1 MPTKRVSLLGS
12 QLDCLTMDETLEV
25 VDAIIK
31 KRVPTQH
38 VVINASKINLM
49 AKNEWL
55 RTIVN
60 SCPLINADGQ
70 SIVWAGRF
78 LGIHVPERVAGID
91 LFSELVEKAAKEGL
105 RLYYFGGEE
114 EVVQKVIQLHQEAY
128 PQLKIVGFRNG
139 YFKEDESSK
148 IAQDI
153 CDSQADILF
162 VAFSSPKKEFWI
174 HKYKEQMN
182 IPFMMGVG
190 GSFDVIAGKTQ
201 RAPKWMQKLGF
212 EWFFRLLQEPRRMF
226 SRYLKGNTLFLVK
239 VLKEKVNRKEQNND

>member
-12 QLDCLTMDETLEV
+12 QLDCLTMNETLEV
-25 VDAIIK
+25 VHEIIK

-105 RLYYFGGEE
+105 KLYYFGGEE
-114 EVVQKVIQLHQEAY
+114 EVVQKVIQLHQKSY

-201 RAPKWMQKLGF
+201 RAPKWMQQLGL
-212 EWFFRLLQEPRRMF
+212 EWFFRLIQEPRRML